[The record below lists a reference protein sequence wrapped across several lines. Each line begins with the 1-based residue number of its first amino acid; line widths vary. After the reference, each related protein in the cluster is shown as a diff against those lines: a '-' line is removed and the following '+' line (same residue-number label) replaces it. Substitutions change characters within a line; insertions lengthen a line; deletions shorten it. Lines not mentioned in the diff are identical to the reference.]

1 MANHNL
7 TGLSTRQKNILKFI
21 ESFLNDHGYPPTIRE
36 IGEAVDIASTSVV
49 NYNLNKLVERGLIER
64 APKVSRGL
72 WLTAEDEV
80 EKKGRELLVGYADPR
95 SLLQVPLV
103 GKIVASAPV
112 PLPGEDFGYYYDN
125 DDLIEVPQNL
135 VGKFDREELFALR
148 VNGESM
154 IDAMVADG
162 DIIVLKRQ
170 NIAQNGDMVAVW
182 LSEHGET
189 TLKKYYLEGSQ
200 VRLQPANPMM
210 DPIYV
215 DAKQVNIQ
223 GRVLAILRT
232 LH

>member
-1 MANHNL
+1 MAKNE
-7 TGLSTRQKNILKFI
+7 LSNRQKKILEFI
-21 ESFLNDHGYPPTIRE
+21 ENFLSEHGYPPTIRE

-49 NYNLNKLVERGLIER
+49 NYNLNKLVEHGLIER

-72 WLTAEDEV
+72 WLSNQEE
-80 EKKGRELLVGYADPR
+80 ELPVGYADAR
-95 SLLQVPLV
+95 SLVQVPLV
-103 GKIVASAPV
+103 GKIAASAPV
-112 PLPGEDFGYYYDN
+112 PLPGEDFGYYYDR
-125 DDLIEVPQNL
+125 DDLIEVPQSMI
-135 VGKFDREELFALR
+135 GKFDREELFALR
-148 VNGESM
+148 VSGESM

-162 DIIVLKRQ
+162 DVIVLKRQ
-170 NIAQNGDMVAVW
+170 NVARNGDMVAVW

-189 TLKKYYLEGSQ
+189 TLKKYYLEGPV
-200 VRLQPANPMM
+200 VRLQPANPTM

>member
-1 MANHNL
+1 MNIPED
-7 TGLSTRQKNILKFI
+7 LSNRQKNILKFI
-21 ESFLNDHGYPPTIRE
+21 ETFIEEQGYPPTIRE
-36 IGEAVDIASTSVV
+36 IGNAVDIASTSVV

-72 WLTAEDEV
+72 WLANDDES
-80 EKKGRELLVGYADPR
+80 EADQLEIGYADPR

-112 PLPGEDFGYYYDN
+112 PQLEDFGYYYDN

-135 VGKFDREELFALR
+135 VGKFDREELFALK
-148 VNGESM
+148 VSGDSM

-162 DIIVLKRQ
+162 DIVVLKRQ
-170 NIAQNGDMVAVW
+170 NVAENGDMVAVW
-182 LSEHGET
+182 LSERGET
-189 TLKKYYLEGSQ
+189 TLKHYFMEGSQ
-200 VRLQPANPMM
+200 VRLQPANPTM

-215 DAKQVNIQ
+215 DARQVNVQ

>member
-1 MANHNL
+1 MANYDL

-21 ESFLNDHGYPPTIRE
+21 ESFISNHGYPPTIRE

-49 NYNLNKLVERGLIER
+49 NYNLNKLVDRGFIER

-72 WLTAEDEV
+72 WLTMETEDSQ
-80 EKKGRELLVGYADPR
+80 ELPVGYADAR
-95 SLLQVPLV
+95 SLLYVPLV
-103 GKIVASAPV
+103 GKIVASEPV
-112 PLPGEDFGYYYDN
+112 PQFEDFGYNYDK

-135 VGKFDREELFALR
+135 VGKIDREELFALR
-148 VNGESM
+148 VSGESM

-162 DIIVLKRQ
+162 DIVVLKRQ

-182 LSEHGET
+182 LTERGET

-200 VRLQPANPMM
+200 VRLQPANPLM

-215 DAKQVNIQ
+215 DAQQVNVQ